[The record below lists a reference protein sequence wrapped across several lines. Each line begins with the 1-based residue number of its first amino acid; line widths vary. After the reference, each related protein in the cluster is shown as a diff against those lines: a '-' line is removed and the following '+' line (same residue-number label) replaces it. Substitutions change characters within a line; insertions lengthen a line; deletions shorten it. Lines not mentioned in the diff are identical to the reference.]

1 VNASL
6 HREVAVT
13 FNEHRMI
20 SDFELDMTMMY
31 AVHDAL
37 RRDLVPV
44 AQLTAHSEGWD
55 VFERLLQAHHVAE
68 DDALWPVLR
77 ERVAGRT
84 EDLALLDDME
94 AEHAA
99 LGPLLDAIDD
109 ALDRGESVPGARA
122 DLAARLEQHLAHE
135 EEAGLPL
142 IDRTLGTEQW
152 IQVGEV
158 AAARIGPD
166 MPHFLPWLLDG
177 ADAERTK
184 EILASLPDPAQQAYR
199 NEWQPAYAARDWW
212 VT

>member
-1 VNASL
+1 M
-6 HREVAVT
+6 T
-13 FNEHRMI
+13 

-31 AVHDAL
+31 AVHDAF
-37 RRDLVPV
+37 RRELEPV
-44 AQLTAHSEGWD
+44 AQMTARSEGWD
-55 VFERLLQAHHVAE
+55 FFERFLQAHHVAE

-77 ERVAGRT
+77 ERVAGRA

-109 ALDRGESVPGARA
+109 GLDRGESAPGARA
-122 DLAARLEQHLAHE
+122 DLAARLQEHLAHE

-152 IQVGEV
+152 IEFGDA

-166 MPHFLPWLLDG
+166 MPHFLRGCSMVQTPSG
-177 ADAERTK
+177 RRRSSPACPSPPSRHIETNGSPPTQRRTGG
-184 EILASLPDPAQQAYR
+184 
-199 NEWQPAYAARDWW
+199 
-212 VT
+212 